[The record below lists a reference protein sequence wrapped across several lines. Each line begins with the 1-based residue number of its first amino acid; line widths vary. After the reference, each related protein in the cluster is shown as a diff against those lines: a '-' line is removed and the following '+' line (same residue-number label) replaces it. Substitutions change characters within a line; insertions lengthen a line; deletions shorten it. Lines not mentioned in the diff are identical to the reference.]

1 MFNCKKLEIF
11 HKDNKLVDINFK
23 IKESLAL
30 VGESGSGKSLTLKS
44 ILGLLPNSFKY
55 NFDYDNSFELK
66 RGETI
71 TFVPQNP
78 FTSLSPLTKIR
89 KQFLMEKSIAKKNL
103 ELVGLKLEFLDRFP
117 SELSGGQLQR
127 VIIAMSLTP
136 NVKLMLLDEP
146 TTALDIDSKTMILNL
161 LKTLQK
167 KFKFK
172 ILFVTHDIDSV
183 KSLCEDIAVLNNGII
198 VESGN
203 LNKILENPQNEY
215 TKKLIEA
222 NFKNRG
228 FRE

>member
-11 HKDNKLVDINFK
+11 HKDNKLVDISFK

-44 ILGLLPNSFKY
+44 ILGLLPNNFKY
-55 NFDYDNSFELK
+55 NFDYDGGFKLI

-71 TFVPQNP
+71 SFVPQNP
-78 FTSLSPLTKIR
+78 FTSLSPLTKIKR
-89 KQFLMEKSIAKKNL
+89 QFLMELNLAKENL
-103 ELVGLKLEFLDRFP
+103 KLVGLNEEFLERFP

-127 VIIAMSLTP
+127 VIIAMSLTS

-146 TTALDIDSKTMILNL
+146 TTALDMESKTLILNL
-161 LKTLQK
+161 LKNLQK
-167 KFKFK
+167 KLKFK
-172 ILFVTHDIDSV
+172 ILFVTHDIESV
-183 KSLCEDIAVLNNGII
+183 KSLCKEIAVLNNGLI

-203 LNKILENPQNEY
+203 LNKVLENPQNEY

-222 NFKNRG
+222 NFTNRG